1 MAIIS
6 NMKKAWI
13 VLALMLLLAACAPAV
28 EPVACDDAQFV
39 EHVIVDVPVQEGST
53 VMPGTH
59 FTKTWQLRNDGSC
72 DWTADYALVHT
83 GGEAMSDQPEI
94 ALPLVAPGES
104 VDLAV
109 SMTAPSQPGSYI
121 SEWML
126 RNADGELFGVGPEGD
141 RPLTAEFTVAEL
153 PAGVVYDFGQVT
165 CMARWDSARAQF
177 LSCDGSDDEQGMLD
191 GFVRIGRNGT
201 IEAKPNNQ
209 QGGWIAGYFP
219 PIEIKEGDHFV
230 ATVGCVDE
238 QNGCSIEF
246 TLKGIFV
253 DGPRAGPDEFF
264 FDPYPLSADEVVE
277 IDIDLSSLAGNVMSP
292 ILYVAENG
300 GRSLEALGY
309 WRGAHIENAAN

>member
-1 MAIIS
+1 M
-6 NMKKAWI
+6 NKAWTL
-13 VLALMLLLAACAPAV
+13 LALGLLLAACAPVA

-59 FTKTWQLRNDGSC
+59 FTKTWQVRNDGSC

-83 GGEAMSDQPEI
+83 GGEAMSDQTEI

-109 SMTAPSQPGSYI
+109 SMTAPRQPGNYT

-141 RPLTAEFTVAEL
+141 RPLTAELTVAEL
-153 PAGVVYDFGQVT
+153 PAGVVYDFAQVI
-165 CMARWDSARAQF
+165 CLARWDSARAQF
-177 LSCDGSDDEQGMLD
+177 LSCDGSDDEQGVLD

-201 IEAKPNNQ
+201 IELKPNNQ

-219 PIEIKEGDHFV
+219 PIEIHAGDHFV

-238 QNGCSIEF
+238 QNGCSIAF
-246 TLKGIFV
+246 ALSIIV
-253 DGPRAGPDEFF
+253 LDGPQAGPNEFF
-264 FDPYPLSADEVVE
+264 LTDPSPLSADEMIE
-277 IDIDLSSLAGNVMSP
+277 LDIDMSSLAGNVVTP

-309 WRGAHIENAAN
+309 WRGAHIENATN